1 MSTFEDFLLHCTG
14 ADNNC
19 VKDAT
24 RSDVVKLTSIGKSII
39 ITTFFSSIS
48 FFYAIFV
55 ITHNYIIS
63 SILCLVW
70 GAFIYNIDR
79 YIVSSMMGV
88 DDKFEEFKL
97 FIPRFVIAILISL
110 TIAVPIELL
119 IFEDEINESLNT
131 KQVEQI
137 EKGTKNTINQREA
150 DLKKL
155 MLAKEGWNTELSS
168 LNGENSECL
177 RTTSSY
183 KEKFDCEMDGNCGT
197 GKIGKGA
204 IAIEKEKSYLSKKRE
219 CLVIRGRND
228 KKISIIVEKISEN
241 ENSIKQTKNDSSVDI
256 KNIKDNIIS
265 NLSDSL
271 LVRITTLRDLT
282 DKDKTVYISVLMV
295 TLLILSMEL
304 MPLLIKILSKNGAY
318 EDCLSCL
325 KNKKISDLRKKR
337 VEMSEEILSISREIE
352 KISEIAKKQGEEFSS
367 KLREK
372 INLIKNETYYN
383 LFNDKLSKVSKRKDV
398 AKEIEEHI
406 REDIIQQTL
415 NVNKRKKTRNNRA
428 LNFKINVS
436 YKQVVFISMSVIVFA
451 ASVFIYKKTNNIN
464 AIKYFIL
471 LLILMFN
478 TFVFYKKLASNKLEQ
493 APSSGGV

>member
-1 MSTFEDFLLHCTG
+1 
-14 ADNNC
+14 
-19 VKDAT
+19 
-24 RSDVVKLTSIGKSII
+24 
-39 ITTFFSSIS
+39 
-48 FFYAIFV
+48 
-55 ITHNYIIS
+55 
-63 SILCLVW
+63 
-70 GAFIYNIDR
+70 
-79 YIVSSMMGV
+79 
-88 DDKFEEFKL
+88 
-97 FIPRFVIAILISL
+97 
-110 TIAVPIELL
+110 
-119 IFEDEINESLNT
+119 
-131 KQVEQI
+131 
-137 EKGTKNTINQREA
+137 
-150 DLKKL
+150 
-155 MLAKEGWNTELSS
+155 
-168 LNGENSECL
+168 
-177 RTTSSY
+177 
-183 KEKFDCEMDGNCGT
+183 
-197 GKIGKGA
+197 
-204 IAIEKEKSYLSKKRE
+204 
-219 CLVIRGRND
+219 
-228 KKISIIVEKISEN
+228 
-241 ENSIKQTKNDSSVDI
+241 
-256 KNIKDNIIS
+256 
-265 NLSDSL
+265 LSDSL

-415 NVNKRKKTRNNRA
+415 NINKKTRNNRA

-436 YKQVVFISMSVIVFA
+436 YKQIVFISMSVIVFT

-464 AIKYFIL
+464 AIKYFIF

-493 APSSGGV
+493 APSSGGI